1 MRNQISIY
9 LKSILAI
16 SVLVLIF
23 SSCVPIKKQVLMQVP
38 EDDSAKAEY
47 LNNRSLTDY
56 RLKSGN
62 NLYVKIISANEDA
75 EKFFNPGVTSSGN
88 IYYDAAIYLTSY
100 SVDDSGYVE
109 LPFLGKIL
117 AKGKTLNE
125 FNKDVSKIV
134 EIYLKNTMLV
144 IKLVNYNITVVGEVK
159 RAGQFKIYQ
168 DKINIFE
175 VLGMAGDFTT
185 YAKRDDVVIVRHTE
199 KGSKVHHLDLLSDD
213 ILESKFYYLMPDDI
227 VYVRPLRGK
236 NFAYQMFPYALV
248 ISSISLILAI
258 FSISK

>member
-9 LKSILAI
+9 LKPILVISIL
-16 SVLVLIF
+16 VMVF

-38 EDDSAKAEY
+38 KDDSAKAEY
-47 LNNRSLTDY
+47 LNDRTLADY
-56 RLKSGN
+56 RLKTGN
-62 NLYVKIISANEDA
+62 NLYVKIISASKDA
-75 EKFFNPGVTSSGN
+75 VDFFNPGVTSSGN

-109 LPFLGKIL
+109 LPFIGKL
-117 AKGKTLNE
+117 YAKGKTIDE
-125 FNKDVSKIV
+125 FKT
-134 EIYLKNTMLV
+134 EINNIIDEYLKKTIV
-144 IKLVNYNITVVGEVK
+144 IVKLVNYNITVVGEVN
-159 RAGQFKIYQ
+159 RAGQYKIYQ

-175 VLGMAGDFTT
+175 VLGMAGDLTT

-199 KGSKVHHLDLLSDD
+199 KGSKVHHINLLSDN
-213 ILESKFYYLMPDDI
+213 ILESEFYYLMPDDI
-227 VYVRPLRGK
+227 VYVMPLRGK

-258 FSISK
+258 FSITK

>member
-1 MRNQISIY
+1 
-9 LKSILAI
+9 
-16 SVLVLIF
+16 
-23 SSCVPIKKQVLMQVP
+23 MQVP
-38 EDDSAKAEY
+38 EDDSAKQEY
-47 LNNRSLTDY
+47 LNDRTLMDY
-56 RLKSGN
+56 HLKAGN
-62 NLYVKIISANEDA
+62 NLYVKIMSANQDA
-75 EKFFNPGVTSSGN
+75 DDFFNPGVSSSGN

-100 SVDDSGYVE
+100 SVDDEGYVE
-109 LPFLGKIL
+109 LPFIGKIF
-117 AKGKTLNE
+117 AKGKTIEE
-125 FNKDVSKIV
+125 FSIEVSEVIG
-134 EIYLKNTMLV
+134 EYLKKTMV
-144 IKLVNYNITVVGEVK
+144 VVKLVNFNITVVGEVN
-159 RAGQFKIYQ
+159 RAGQYKIYQ

-227 VYVRPLRGK
+227 VYVRPLKGK

>member
-38 EDDSAKAEY
+38 EDDSAKQEY
-47 LNNRSLTDY
+47 LNDRTLMDY
-56 RLKSGN
+56 HLKAGN
-62 NLYVKIISANEDA
+62 NLYVKIMSANQDA
-75 EKFFNPGVTSSGN
+75 DDFFNPGVSSSGN

-100 SVDDSGYVE
+100 SVDDEGYVE
-109 LPFLGKIL
+109 LPFIGKIF
-117 AKGKTLNE
+117 AKGKTIEE
-125 FNKDVSKIV
+125 FSIEVSEVIG
-134 EIYLKNTMLV
+134 EYLKKTMV
-144 IKLVNYNITVVGEVK
+144 VVKLVNFNITVVGEVN
-159 RAGQFKIYQ
+159 RAGQYKIYQ

-227 VYVRPLRGK
+227 VYVRPLKGK

>member
-1 MRNQISIY
+1 
-9 LKSILAI
+9 
-16 SVLVLIF
+16 
-23 SSCVPIKKQVLMQVP
+23 MQVP
-38 EDDSAKAEY
+38 EDDSAKQEY
-47 LNNRSLTDY
+47 LNDRTLMDY
-56 RLKSGN
+56 HLKPGN
-62 NLYVKIISANEDA
+62 NLFVKIMSANQDA
-75 EKFFNPGVTSSGN
+75 DDFFNPGVASSGN

-100 SVDDSGYVE
+100 SVDDEGYVE
-109 LPFLGKIL
+109 LPFIGKIF
-117 AKGKTLNE
+117 AKGKTIEE
-125 FNKDVSKIV
+125 FSIDVSEVIG
-134 EIYLKNTMLV
+134 EYLKKTMVV
-144 IKLVNYNITVVGEVK
+144 IKLVNYNITVVGEVN
-159 RAGQFKIYQ
+159 RAGQYKIYQ

-175 VLGMAGDFTT
+175 ILGMAGDFTT

-213 ILESKFYYLMPDDI
+213 ILVSEFYYLMPDDI

>member
-1 MRNQISIY
+1 MRNQISIF
-9 LKSILAI
+9 LKPILVI
-16 SVLVLIF
+16 SVLVLMF
-23 SSCVPIKKQVLMQVP
+23 SSCVPVKKQVLMQVP

-47 LNNRSLTDY
+47 LNDRTLADY
-56 RLKSGN
+56 HLKPGN
-62 NLYVKIISANEDA
+62 NLYVKIISASKDA
-75 EKFFNPGVTSSGN
+75 EDFFNPGVANSGN

-109 LPFLGKIL
+109 LPFLGKIF
-117 AKGKTLNE
+117 AEGKTLDE

-134 EIYLKNTMLV
+134 DEYLKKTMIV
-144 IKLVNYNITVVGEVK
+144 VKLVNYNITVVGEIN
-159 RAGQFKIYQ
+159 RAGQYKIYQ

-213 ILESKFYYLMPDDI
+213 ILESDYYYLMPDDI
-227 VYVRPLRGK
+227 VYVRPLKGK

-258 FSISK
+258 FSITK

>member
-1 MRNQISIY
+1 M
-9 LKSILAI
+9 
-16 SVLVLIF
+16 F
-23 SSCVPIKKQVLMQVP
+23 SSCVPVKKQVLMQVP
-38 EDDSAKAEY
+38 EDDSAKTEY
-47 LNNRSLTDY
+47 LNDRSQADY
-56 RLKSGN
+56 RLKPGN
-62 NLYVKIISANEDA
+62 NLYIKIISASKDA
-75 EKFFNPGVTSSGN
+75 EDFFNPGVSSSGN

-117 AKGKTLNE
+117 AEGKTLDE

-134 EIYLKNTMLV
+134 DEYLKKTMIV
-144 IKLVNYNITVVGEVK
+144 VKLVNYNITVVGEIN
-159 RAGQFKIYQ
+159 RAGQYKIYQ

-213 ILESKFYYLMPDDI
+213 ILESDYYYLMPDDI
-227 VYVRPLRGK
+227 VYVRPLKGK

-258 FSISK
+258 FSITK